1 MLHAVME
8 RARAVDGLGWVDAA
22 SGRFALPRT
31 TSERLG
37 PAPREALPLELAIDP
52 RGMLAIVRGPAL
64 DAAHRAAIRGCL
76 AEVASDVVFLV
87 ASERGAYV
95 VDPDA
100 NVVRAAHALAA
111 IQEERGEEHEAV
123 VAFAGHRAAVLRA
136 GENVARE
143 ITRDREPVEDAY
155 TRSEPVVVLR
165 ADVDR
170 LMVYNDWLG
179 LVEGDLLLARVLAM
193 ACSLEVMTSGGSASV
208 SMHRRDVLLV
218 LPGADAARA
227 TEISEALLAAIR
239 RARVQLRHPEVKNVP
254 YVTLSVGA
262 VSIESSRKTSL
273 ERALEELDLLVR
285 EAKLAGRNRAR
296 LSRIEG

>member
-1 MLHAVME
+1 MLRAIME

-37 PAPREALPLELAIDP
+37 PAPREALPLELAIDA
-52 RGMLAIVRGPAL
+52 RGMLAIVRGPSL
-64 DAAHRAAIRGCL
+64 DNAHRATIRGCL

-123 VAFAGHRAAVLRA
+123 VVFTGHRAAVLRA
-136 GENVARE
+136 GEQVATE
-143 ITRDREPVEDAY
+143 ITRDLTPVQDTYARAERVA
-155 TRSEPVVVLR
+155 VLR

-179 LVEGDLLLARVLAM
+179 FVEGDLLLSRMLAM
-193 ACSLEVMTSGGSASV
+193 VCSLDAIARGAGTV

-218 LPGADAARA
+218 LPDADATRA
-227 TEISEALLAAIR
+227 TETSEALLAAMR

-273 ERALEELDLLVR
+273 ERALEELDLVVR

>member
-1 MLHAVME
+1 MLRATME

-37 PAPREALPLELAIDP
+37 PAPREALPLELAIDG
-52 RGMLAIVRGPAL
+52 RGMLAIVRGPSL
-64 DAAHRAAIRGCL
+64 DVAQRARIRECL

-95 VDPDA
+95 VDADA
-100 NVVRAAHALAA
+100 NVRRAAHALAA
-111 IQEERGEEHEAV
+111 IQEERGEEHDAIV
-123 VAFAGHRAAVLRA
+123 VFAGNRACVLRA
-136 GENVARE
+136 GDVVAQE
-143 ITRDREPVEDAY
+143 ITRERAPVEDAY
-155 TRSEPVVVLR
+155 ARAETVALLR

-179 LVEGDLLLARVLAM
+179 HVEGDLLLARVLAM
-193 ACSLEVMTSGGSASV
+193 ACSLDAVTGGGTTV
-208 SMHRRDVLLV
+208 SIHRRDVLLV

-227 TEISEALLAAIR
+227 TDTSEALLAAMR

-254 YVTLSVGA
+254 YLTLSVGA
-262 VSIESSRKTSL
+262 VSIESSMKTSL
-273 ERALEELDLLVR
+273 DRALEELDLVVQ